1 MKIYLDLLNLDNMK
15 VFRKYFDTE
24 FDRDKF
30 ERKLRYSKRIKVIG
44 RDESYEI
51 R

>member
-1 MKIYLDLLNLDNMK
+1 MKIYLKLIDLSTMK
-15 VFRKYFDTE
+15 TFKKYFGCE

-30 ERKLRYSKRIKVIG
+30 ERKLRYSKKIKVIG
-44 RDESYEI
+44 RDDNYG

>member
-30 ERKLRYSKRIKVIG
+30 ERKLGYSKRIKVIG
-44 RDESYEI
+44 RDESYGI

>member
-1 MKIYLDLLNLDNMK
+1 MKIYLDLLNLDTMK
-15 VFRKYFDTE
+15 TFRKYFETE

-30 ERKLRYSKRIKVIG
+30 ERKLRYSKRIKVIR

>member
-1 MKIYLDLLNLDNMK
+1 MIYLDLINLDTMK
-15 VFRKYFDTE
+15 TFRKYFDTE

-44 RDESYEI
+44 RDENYGI
-51 R
+51 K